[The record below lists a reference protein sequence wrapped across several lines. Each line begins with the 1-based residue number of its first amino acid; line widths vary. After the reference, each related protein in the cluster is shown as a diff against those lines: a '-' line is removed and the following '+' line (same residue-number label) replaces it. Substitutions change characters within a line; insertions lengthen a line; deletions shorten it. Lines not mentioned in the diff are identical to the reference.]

1 MKAAV
6 YRGMRD
12 VQIQDWPAPAPA
24 PGEVLIRIGAAG
36 ICGSDAAEFSLGPQ
50 LITQDESG
58 HVDPV
63 VLGHEFA
70 GTIEAIGEGVTGFE
84 IGARVVCGA
93 GISCGECL
101 MCRRGRTNLCSK
113 YHTVGLHRDGGLAGF
128 VAVPASIVYDATAS
142 GLPLDTLA
150 LAQPMAVAVHAVGR
164 SGLTAGRDAVV
175 VGVGGIGAF
184 ITYAAVA
191 TGARVLVVDLDPA
204 RLELATTLGAFA
216 TLTAGEAT
224 LSDRLAELGMH
235 AEVFFEVSGS
245 APGLDSVLAA
255 AQPGAVI
262 VPVGIQKRPP
272 TEPLGKWTLREY
284 TIVGTVALTFA
295 TDLPEAVR
303 LLGLRPDWTDFTREV
318 IPLESLVDDGLE
330 PLVAGHSRQI
340 KTLVDP
346 WISAPR
352 PPVHHS

>member
-12 VQIQDWPAPAPA
+12 VQVQEWPTPVPA
-24 PGEVLIRIGAAG
+24 PGEVLIRVAAAG

-50 LITQDESG
+50 LIAQDEAG
-58 HVDPV
+58 HVEPV
-63 VLGHEFA
+63 ILGHEFA
-70 GTIEAIGEGVTGFE
+70 GTIEAVGEGVTGFE
-84 IGARVVCGA
+84 LGARVVCGA

-101 MCRRGRTNLCSK
+101 MCRRGRTNLCRS

-128 VAVPASIVYDATAS
+128 VAVPAGIVYDATAS

-150 LAQPMAVAVHAVGR
+150 LAQPMAVAVHAVRR
-164 SGLTAGRDAVV
+164 SGLSAGQDAVV

-184 ITYAAVA
+184 LTYAAAA

-204 RLELATTLGAFA
+204 RLELATSLGAFA
-216 TLTAGEAT
+216 TLKAGDASLPE
-224 LSDRLAELGMH
+224 RLAELGME

-245 APGLDSVLAA
+245 APGLESVLAA

-272 TEPLGKWTLREY
+272 TEQLGRWTLREY
-284 TIVGTVALTFA
+284 TIVGTVALVFA

-303 LLGLRPDWTDFTREV
+303 LLGQRPDWTDFTREI
-318 IPLESLVDDGLE
+318 IPLESLIEDGLE

-340 KTLVDP
+340 KTLIDP
-346 WISAPR
+346 WITSPR
-352 PPVHHS
+352 TPVHS